1 MYGKSLYLIEHLII
15 SSFRLLIKLIN
26 LTGNS
31 RIKFRSGQ
39 LFQQD
44 SLILVVRLD
53 KIGKRILRQ
62 HHRTGKLSV
71 IQTDNAVEP
80 LIVDILMSALLTSPS
95 GYFHLLLA
103 GSSRF
108 VHYYPVQ
115 PALRTRI
122 IDAGYGTRPAGTIA
136 ETVARQKHHFGK
148 TLLRTLAKNVTRVV
162 RIEHLIVVRTLGMII
177 IEIICPIKT
186 RSKPVQCQTD
196 SIQNGR
202 LSASRFTYDR
212 KQIGTP

>member
-95 GYFHLLLA
+95 GYFH
-103 GSSRF
+103 F
-108 VHYYPVQ
+108 
-115 PALRTRI
+115 
-122 IDAGYGTRPAGTIA
+122 
-136 ETVARQKHHFGK
+136 
-148 TLLRTLAKNVTRVV
+148 
-162 RIEHLIVVRTLGMII
+162 
-177 IEIICPIKT
+177 
-186 RSKPVQCQTD
+186 
-196 SIQNGR
+196 
-202 LSASRFTYDR
+202 ASRWFFPLR
-212 KQIGTP
+212 PLLSGTACAPDAYN